1 MAKQYFEGLIRDF
14 EVYEQNSGGTTGKN
28 KYESVNHAA
37 NAAKDNELCQYIVQI
52 AAAAVTKEEKH
63 DEITANIGNT
73 TQRKTD
79 EMAEQLKSLHEA
91 VAKLTLAL
99 GNKENTGGNGSGGGG
114 GRDRE
119 KKPYAKTRCMG
130 TYCWSHG
137 WHPVGENHTSE
148 TCHHRKEG
156 HKANATFA
164 NIMGGSQIWP
174 ARDWVMPSQQTH
186 ATFAGK
192 SKPTV

>member
-1 MAKQYFEGLIRDF
+1 
-14 EVYEQNSGGTTGKN
+14 VYEQNSGGTAGKH
-28 KYESVNHAA
+28 KYESANHTADA
-37 NAAKDNELCQYIVQI
+37 DKGDELRKYITQI
-52 AAAAVTKEEKH
+52 AAAAVAKEEKH
-63 DEITANIGNT
+63 NEIAASIRDT
-73 TQRKTD
+73 TKKKTD
-79 EMAEQLKSLHEA
+79 EMAAQLKSLHDA

-99 GNKENTGGNGSGGGG
+99 ANK

-130 TYCWSHG
+130 AYCWSHG

-174 ARDWVMPSQQTH
+174 ARDRVMPSQQTH